1 MNLKTIIPFIAILSF
16 ASCSDAQ
23 KTTDVAV
30 DQLTGTK
37 IVRAS
42 LGEFKSRMQDEN
54 VQLLDVRTDD
64 EYKAGHIADAQ
75 QIDYFSSDFKDQV
88 DKLDREKAVLIYCA
102 SGNRSSKAIEVMK
115 TMGFKEIV
123 ELQGGYNAWDE

>member
-23 KTTDVAV
+23 KTTDVTV
-30 DQLTGTK
+30 DQSTGTK
-37 IVRAS
+37 ILRAS
-42 LGEFKSRMQDEN
+42 LSEFKSRMQDEN
-54 VQLLDVRTDD
+54 AQLLDVRTDD
-64 EYKAGHIADAQ
+64 EYNAGHIADAQ
-75 QIDYFSSDFKDQV
+75 QIDYFSGDFKTQV
-88 DKLDREKAVLIYCA
+88 AALDKEKPVLIYCA

-115 TMGFKEIV
+115 TMGFSEIV